1 MKLYRFY
8 SFSFLILLITA
19 CSAKRVVLD
28 PITVKGNAPGS
39 NIYRG
44 SYPKITD
51 ILHTKLDL
59 KFDFDSSFVI
69 GKAWITAKP
78 YFYPINQ
85 VVLDS
90 RGFRI
95 HQVSLV
101 NKDDLLPLKYSYDGK
116 SLKIDLNKTYSSE
129 QKFTLYIDYTAM
141 PSKGQGIAA
150 AGDRGFHFIN
160 PTGKENDKPRQFWTQ
175 GETESNSAWFPTI
188 NGPQEK
194 MTQEINL
201 TVPKQ
206 MVTLSNG
213 DLDFSTDNGDGTRT
227 DSWRQEQPHSTY
239 LTMVAGG
246 NFSVIKDKWQDKEV
260 NYYVDPP
267 FAKYAKLV
275 FGKTPEMMTFFSKK
289 LGVEYPW
296 EKYSQ
301 IVVHD
306 FTDGAMENTSATV
319 FFEGMNMTDAQ
330 YQDENYESIIS
341 HELFHHWFGD
351 LVTAESWANLPLN
364 ESFATYGEYLWNEYK
379 YGRDYADLYGWK
391 DQQTYLNSDH
401 KDRTLIRFD
410 YADKEQMFDE
420 VSYQKGG
427 RILHMLRK
435 VVGDEAFFKALN
447 IFLKRYSFK
456 TAEVHDLRLIFEEVT
471 GQDLNWFFNQWFLS
485 PGHPVLAIENS
496 YDTNTKQVTV
506 NISQQQDLNK
516 YPLYR
521 LPFAVDVY
529 VEGKI
534 ERKAILLE
542 RQNQSFVFDVES
554 QPSLVNV
561 DAEKSLL
568 GEKIEKKSV
577 PQYVFQ
583 YSNAPLFLDRLEALQ
598 ALSQKLPQEK
608 QAREVLIK
616 ALADKSWHIRLA
628 AVNAVDQ
635 LKDEEKAQ
643 VYEIVKN
650 MAISDARSY
659 VRAAAITALSKT
671 FASQDNQETFQKAFS
686 DKAPSVQKALAGAV
700 K

>member
-1 MKLYRFY
+1 MRLYRFC

-19 CSAKRVVLD
+19 CSSKRVVLD
-28 PITVKGNAPGS
+28 PITVKGNALGS

-44 SYPKITD
+44 SYSKITD
-51 ILHTKLDL
+51 IVHTKLDL

-90 RGFRI
+90 RGFQI

-129 QKFTLYIDYTAM
+129 QKFTLFIDYTAM
-141 PSKGQGIAA
+141 PSKAKGIAA
-150 AGDRGFHFIN
+150 SGDRGFHFIN

-194 MTQEINL
+194 MTQEISL

-213 DLDFSTDNGDGTRT
+213 YLDFSTDNGDGTRT
-227 DSWRQEQPHSTY
+227 DSWRQEQAHSTY

-330 YQDENYESIIS
+330 YLDENYESIIS

-364 ESFATYGEYLWNEYK
+364 ESFATYGEYLWNEHK

-447 IFLKRYSFK
+447 IYLKKYSFK

-496 YDTNTKQVTV
+496 YDANTKQVTV
-506 NISQQQDLNK
+506 NIRQQQDLNK

-521 LPFAVDVY
+521 LPFAVDIY
-529 VEGKI
+529 VDGKA

-577 PQYVFQ
+577 LQYVFQ
-583 YSNAPLFLDRLEALQ
+583 YENAPLFLDRLEAFQ

-616 ALADKSWHIRLA
+616 ALSDKSWQIRLA
-628 AVNAVDQ
+628 AVNAIDQ
-635 LKDEEKAQ
+635 LKDEEKAE
-643 VYEIVKN
+643 VYELVKN
-650 MAISDARSY
+650 IAVSDSRSY
-659 VRAAAITALSKT
+659 VRAAAISVLSKT
-671 FASQDNQETFQKAFS
+671 FTNRDNQETFQKAFS
-686 DKAPSVQKALAGAV
+686 DKAPSVQKALAAAV